1 MDYVASLEKCEL
13 LLESTDLTR
22 DEKLQE
28 ICEFIYD
35 SAPNY
40 DWVGYYFADYE
51 NRELVLGPYIG
62 ESTDHTRIP
71 FGKGI
76 CGQVAVSNEV
86 FKVDDVAKEDNYL
99 SCSIA
104 VKSEIVV
111 PLFVKGINIGQID
124 IDSHAVNAFDD
135 RDSRFLVELNE
146 LVAKLF
152 E

>member
-1 MDYVASLEKCEL
+1 MDYVAGLEKCVL
-13 LLESTDLTR
+13 LLESTALTR

-28 ICEFIYD
+28 ICEFLYD
-35 SAPNY
+35 SIPNY
-40 DWVGYYFADYE
+40 DWVGYYFADHE
-51 NRELVLGPYIG
+51 KRELVLGPYIG

-76 CGQVAVSNEV
+76 CGQVAISNEV
-86 FKVDDVAKEDNYL
+86 FKVDDVTQEGNYL
-99 SCSIA
+99 SCSID

-135 RDSRFLVELNE
+135 RDTRFLVDLNE

-152 E
+152 V